1 MVASKEEV
9 ADDEYVVLLVVE
21 IWEEL
26 AADVE
31 EVAVVA
37 NLVEVMLRNLMPVA
51 AAAAAA
57 VVEDLALAV
66 LANLVELML
75 GNLAARAAATVVEDL
90 ALAVLAN
97 LVVMVGN
104 LVERAAATVVDKL
117 ASASVSA
124 HYRASYLLL
133 GLLVVGVFGTNAY

>member
-1 MVASKEEV
+1 M
-9 ADDEYVVLLVVE
+9 ADDEYVMLLVVE

-51 AAAAAA
+51 AAASA

-97 LVVMVGN
+97 LVAMVGN
-104 LVERAAATVVDKL
+104 LVARAAATVVDKL

-133 GLLVVGVFGTNAY
+133 GLLVVGVFGPSSY

>member
-1 MVASKEEV
+1 M
-9 ADDEYVVLLVVE
+9 ADDEYVMLLVVE

-37 NLVEVMLRNLMPVA
+37 NLVEVMLRNLMPV
-51 AAAAAA
+51 AAAAA

-104 LVERAAATVVDKL
+104 LVARAAATVVDKL

-133 GLLVVGVFGTNAY
+133 GLLVVGVFGPSSY